1 MDSEPRRAARK
12 LVFFAQDVSDTSTVK
27 RAEAFVSE
35 GFDLVL
41 FSFLRGRYHRD
52 FAPPWPVV
60 PLGRTADGRYLRRM
74 FALMRGAL
82 TVARQRRHL
91 RAADAFYAR
100 NIDQLLLALFARAL
114 FRNPAPVVYE
124 VLDIQ
129 PAFVRR
135 GALYALLRA
144 VERYGLHR
152 IASLVVSSPAF
163 AEHYFRTRQGYTG
176 PWRLL
181 ENKLPPSVLSL
192 PRNSTSAR
200 PKNGRIWTVG
210 YFGLIRGD
218 ATFEMMERVAAR
230 LRGRVEFHIR
240 GVFTTVNRERFDAL
254 LLRNP
259 NIVYRGEYVSPRDL
273 PYIYGSVDFAWAI
286 DLENQSHNSRW
297 LLPCR
302 FYEAGFFGV
311 PCLGVRG
318 FECGN
323 QIERLEAGWVFPE
336 PLEES
341 LVRFFQTLTT
351 TEYEATRTR
360 LAALPV
366 RHFVGLPGEFPMDA
380 LLGRNGPVTKSEQV
394 RGERVDTADGW
405 GKSLK

>member
-100 NIDQLLLALFARAL
+100 NIDQLMLALFSRLL
-114 FRNPAPVVYE
+114 FQNPAPVVYE
-124 VLDIQ
+124 VLDVQ
-129 PAFVRR
+129 PAFVRQ
-135 GALYALLRA
+135 GLLYALLRA
-144 VERYGLHR
+144 VERLCLR
-152 IASLVVSSPAF
+152 RVASLVVSSPAF
-163 AEHYFRTRQGYTG
+163 AEHYFRARQGYTG

-181 ENKLPPSVLSL
+181 ENKLPPSALAL
-192 PRNSTSAR
+192 PRKASAAGPR
-200 PKNGRIWTVG
+200 NGRVWTVG

-218 ATFEMMERVAAR
+218 TTFAMMERVAAR

-240 GVFTTVNRERFDAL
+240 GVFTTVNRARFDAML
-254 LLRNP
+254 SRNP
-259 NIVYRGEYVSPRDL
+259 NIVYLGEYVSPKDL
-273 PYIYGSVDFAWAI
+273 PSIYGSVDFAWAI
-286 DLENQSHNSRW
+286 DLENQTHNSRW

-302 FYEAGFFGV
+302 FYEAGFFGI

-323 QIERLEAGWVFPE
+323 QIERLEAGWTFPE
-336 PLEES
+336 PLEDS
-341 LVRFFQTLTT
+341 FVRFFQALTPE
-351 TEYEATRTR
+351 EYDVTRAR

-366 RHFVGLPGEFPMDA
+366 RHFVSAAGELPLDE
-380 LLGRNGPVTKSEQV
+380 LLGRPLPVTKSEQP
-394 RGERVDTADGW
+394 RGEFADAD
-405 GKSLK
+405 